1 MTHPIICKT
10 SRRPTVKGFGARSYR
25 LRKFRLRRAVR
36 RQPWQTEKQAGA
48 ASLGTRQALPAAVG
62 RSGRNNAAGQSSK
75 KGKLP
80 VRSHTGRHTRRIFAA
95 LNIYNY
101 KNDIPTRTIK

>member
-1 MTHPIICKT
+1 MTHPIIYKT

-75 KGKLP
+75 NGKLP
-80 VRSHTGRHTRRIFAA
+80 VSGSTR
-95 LNIYNY
+95 
-101 KNDIPTRTIK
+101 DVTRGAYSLR

>member
-80 VRSHTGRHTRRIFAA
+80 VRLHTGRHTRRIFAA
-95 LNIYNY
+95 FNIYNY
-101 KNDIPTRTIK
+101 KNDIPKRGR